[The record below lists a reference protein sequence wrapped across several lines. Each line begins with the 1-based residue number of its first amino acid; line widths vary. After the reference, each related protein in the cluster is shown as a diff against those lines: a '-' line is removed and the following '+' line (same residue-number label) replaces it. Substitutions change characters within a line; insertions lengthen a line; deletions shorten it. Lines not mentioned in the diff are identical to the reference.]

1 VRSTRISRD
10 DDWLLFHMADPVAI
24 APGARQSEPAV
35 TPVLDDDEARAV
47 LAYLR
52 RLRAGADAP
61 VVSAA
66 SARPVRVLGTRCV
79 ACHTIDGDGGAIGPE
94 LTHIGARRDAETI
107 REIITDPNDVY
118 GDSMMPVYGP
128 RLGPEVIAELAAY
141 LAARK

>member
-1 VRSTRISRD
+1 
-10 DDWLLFHMADPVAI
+10 
-24 APGARQSEPAV
+24 
-35 TPVLDDDEARAV
+35 
-47 LAYLR
+47 
-52 RLRAGADAP
+52 
-61 VVSAA
+61 
-66 SARPVRVLGTRCV
+66 VRVLGTRCV